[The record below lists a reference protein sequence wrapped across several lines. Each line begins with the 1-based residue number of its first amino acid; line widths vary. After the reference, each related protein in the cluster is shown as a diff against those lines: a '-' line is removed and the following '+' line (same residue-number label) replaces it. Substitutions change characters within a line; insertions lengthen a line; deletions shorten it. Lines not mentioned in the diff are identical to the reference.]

1 MPIYVPNYKHDIF
14 VSYAHVD
21 NQPLPNI
28 KHGWVTT
35 LITSLKNL
43 LAQKLGRPDAFSLW
57 MDYQLRG
64 NQPVTP
70 DIDEQLKQ
78 SATLVFIASKGYLA
92 SHWCR
97 LEFHTFLQQAAPSS
111 GRLFMVEPEI
121 LPPEKKLPAFHE
133 LLGYPFW
140 FRDDETGVVRTLGV
154 PEPDYKTQPA
164 YYIQL
169 DKLATELTEC
179 LERMQAA
186 ATLETNE
193 NNDLPRSA
201 KLKKARLETEKVHLE
216 QKINSLTTQ
225 YESISDSLQLP
236 LPDAQ
241 RLSLTKELEQLE
253 ADMEKLETQLADI
266 NRKLQQSSVP

>member
-1 MPIYVPNYKHDIF
+1 MPVYVPNYKHDIF

-28 KHGWVTT
+28 ENGWVTT
-35 LITSLKNL
+35 LIISLKSL
-43 LAQKLGRPDAFSLW
+43 LAQKLGRSDAFSLW

-97 LEFHTFLQQAAPSS
+97 LEFHTFLQQAGSGS

-121 LPPEKKLPAFHE
+121 LPPAKKLPAFHE

-140 FRDDETGVVRTLGV
+140 FRDGETGVVRTLGV

-169 DKLATELTEC
+169 DKLATELAET
-179 LERMQAA
+179 LERLQTAA
-186 ATLETNE
+186 NPAVDND
-193 NNDLPRSA
+193 NDLPRSA
-201 KLKKARLETEKVHLE
+201 KLKKARLEGEKANLE

-236 LPDAQ
+236 LPDKQ
-241 RLSLTKELEQLE
+241 RLSLTEELEQLE
-253 ADMEKLETQLADI
+253 TEMEGLETQLADI
-266 NRKLQQSSVP
+266 NRKLQQS

>member
-1 MPIYVPNYKHDIF
+1 MPVYVPNYKHDIF

-35 LITSLKNL
+35 LIISLKSL

-57 MDYQLRG
+57 MDHQLRG
-64 NQPVTP
+64 NQAVTP

-97 LEFHTFLQQAAPSS
+97 LEFHTFLRLAGADS

-121 LPPEKKLPAFHE
+121 LPAEKKLPAFHE

-140 FRDDETGVVRTLGV
+140 FRHDETGVVRTLGV
-154 PEPDYKTQPA
+154 PEPDYKTQPE

-169 DKLATELTEC
+169 DKLATELAEC
-179 LERMQAA
+179 LERLQAS
-186 ATLETNE
+186 TNLTTDDD
-193 NNDLPRSA
+193 NDLPRSA
-201 KLKKARLETEKVHLE
+201 TLKKTRLEGEKANLE
-216 QKINSLTTQ
+216 RKINSLTTH
-225 YESISDSLQLP
+225 YESLYESLQLP
-236 LPDAQ
+236 LPDQQ
-241 RLSLTKELEQLE
+241 RLSLTEELEQLE
-253 ADMEKLETQLADI
+253 TEMEGLEKQLADI
-266 NRKLQQSSVP
+266 NQKLQQL